1 MEQPTADVQVVIA
14 GKTYSLNA
22 PEGAAPYMLQA
33 ARRVDASFQ
42 QSFESMRSSGSD
54 MAARREASLVKA
66 ALFSEL
72 RAMKLQER
80 NLHHDQLLEVCRAL
94 RIQVDNFLTQHDK

>member
-22 PEGAAPYMLQA
+22 PEGSEQFMLQA
-33 ARRVDASFQ
+33 AQRVDAAFQ
-42 QSFESMRSSGSD
+42 QSFEGMRSNGSD
-54 MAARREASLVKA
+54 MAVRREASLVKA

-72 RAMKLQER
+72 RAMKLQDR
-80 NLHHDQLLEVCRAL
+80 SQHRDQLVEVCRAL
-94 RIQVDNFLTQHDK
+94 RIQVDNFLTQHDR

>member
-22 PEGAAPYMLQA
+22 PEGAYMLQA